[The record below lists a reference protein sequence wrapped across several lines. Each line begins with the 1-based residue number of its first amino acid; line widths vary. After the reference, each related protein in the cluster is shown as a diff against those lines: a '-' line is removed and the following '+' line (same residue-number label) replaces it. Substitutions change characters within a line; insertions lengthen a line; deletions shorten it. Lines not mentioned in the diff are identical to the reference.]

1 MTAPEIGYIARR
13 ILSLVPVWL
22 GISLLAFSLAN
33 LAPGDPAQ
41 LILLRQ
47 TGELPTEEAVQRLRE
62 QLGLDD
68 PFPVRYARW
77 LADAAQGDLG
87 TSYRT
92 GEPVLGALLERF
104 PATLQLA
111 VAALL
116 IGLSIGIPLG
126 VLSAVRRDSGLD
138 HASRVGVLLGASIPN
153 FWLGY
158 LFILLFAVVLGWL
171 PVAGAG
177 SWQHL
182 VLPAL
187 TLGVGG
193 AASLTRLTRS
203 TVLEELQADYV
214 RTARA
219 KGLAERA
226 VVMRHALRNALN
238 PIVTL
243 TGMRFGGLLAGA
255 VVVETVFAW
264 PGIGKFLVDAIYDR
278 DYPTIQGFVLFTGT
292 VFVLL
297 NLLVDLGYAWLDPRV
312 RLTGG
317 EGRRGGR

>member
-1 MTAPEIGYIARR
+1 MNSPALAYVARR
-13 ILSLVPVWL
+13 ILSLLPVWV
-22 GISLLAFSLAN
+22 GISLLAFALAN

-68 PFPVRYARW
+68 PFPVRYGRW
-77 LADAAQGDLG
+77 LADAARGDLG
-87 TSYRT
+87 TSLRT
-92 GEPVLGALLERF
+92 GEAVLQALLDRF
-104 PATLQLA
+104 PATLLLA

-116 IGLSIGIPLG
+116 LGLLIGIPLG
-126 VLSAVRRDSGLD
+126 TLAAARRDSGFD
-138 HASRVGVLLGASIPN
+138 HASRIGVLLGASIPN

-158 LFILLFAVVLGWL
+158 LFILLFAVGLGWL
-171 PVAGAG
+171 PVAGWG

-187 TLGVGG
+187 TLAVGG
-193 AASLTRLTRS
+193 IAGLTRLTRS
-203 TVLEELQADYV
+203 TVIEELQADYV

-219 KGLAERA
+219 KGLPERA
-226 VVMRHALRNALN
+226 VVRHALRNALN

-243 TGMRFGGLLAGA
+243 TGVRFGRLLAGA

-264 PGIGKFLVDAIYDR
+264 PGIGKLVVDAIYDR

-297 NLLVDLGYAWLDPRV
+297 NLVVDLGYAWLDPRV
-312 RLTGG
+312 RLTGKG
-317 EGRRGGR
+317 NGGG

>member
-1 MTAPEIGYIARR
+1 VAAHYIGWRV
-13 ILSLVPVWL
+13 LSLLPVWL

-41 LILLRQ
+41 MILLRQ
-47 TGELPTEEAVQRLRE
+47 TGELPSEDAVQRLRE

-68 PFPVRYARW
+68 PFPVRYGRW
-77 LADAAQGDLG
+77 LADAARGDLG
-87 TSYRT
+87 TSFRT

-111 VAALL
+111 VAGLL
-116 IGLSIGIPLG
+116 IGLLIGIPLG
-126 VLSAVRRDSGLD
+126 VISATRRDSALD
-138 HASRVGVLLGASIPN
+138 HASRVGVLLGASLPN

-158 LFILLFAVVLGWL
+158 LLILLFGVGLGWL
-171 PVAGAG
+171 PVAGWG
-177 SWQHL
+177 TWQHL

-203 TVLEELQADYV
+203 MVLEELGADYV

-219 KGLAERA
+219 KGLPER
-226 VVMRHALRNALN
+226 VVVVRHALRNALN

-264 PGIGKFLVDAIYDR
+264 PGIGKFLVDSIYDR

-312 RLTGG
+312 RLAG
-317 EGRRGGR
+317 RGGADGGR

>member
-13 ILSLVPVWL
+13 ILSLMPVWL

-158 LFILLFAVVLGWL
+158 LFILLFAVALGWL

>member
-1 MTAPEIGYIARR
+1 VAAHHIGWRV
-13 ILSLVPVWL
+13 LSLLPVWL

-41 LILLRQ
+41 MILLRQ
-47 TGELPTEEAVQRLRE
+47 TGELPSEDAVQRLRE

-68 PFPVRYARW
+68 PFPVRYVRW
-77 LADAAQGDLG
+77 LADAARGDLG
-87 TSYRT
+87 TSFRT

-111 VAALL
+111 VAGLL
-116 IGLSIGIPLG
+116 IGLLIGIPLG
-126 VLSAVRRDSGLD
+126 VISATRRDSALD
-138 HASRVGVLLGASIPN
+138 HASRVGVLLGASLPN

-158 LFILLFAVVLGWL
+158 LLILLFGVGLGWL
-171 PVAGAG
+171 PVAGWG
-177 SWQHL
+177 TWQHL

-203 TVLEELQADYV
+203 MVLEELGADYV

-219 KGLAERA
+219 KGLPER
-226 VVMRHALRNALN
+226 VVVVRHALRNALN

-264 PGIGKFLVDAIYDR
+264 PGIGKFLVDSIYDR

-312 RLTGG
+312 RLAG
-317 EGRRGGR
+317 RGGADGGR

>member
-1 MTAPEIGYIARR
+1 MSTRYIGRR
-13 ILSLVPVWL
+13 ILSLLPVWL

-41 LILLRQ
+41 MILLRQ
-47 TGELPTEEAVQRLRE
+47 TGELPTEDAVRRLRE

-68 PFPVRYARW
+68 PFPVRYGRW
-77 LADAAQGDLG
+77 LADAVRGDLG
-87 TSYRT
+87 TSFRT
-92 GEPVLGALLERF
+92 GEPVLWTLVERF

-111 VAALL
+111 LAALL
-116 IGLSIGIPLG
+116 IGLLIGIPLG

-138 HASRVGVLLGASIPN
+138 HTSRVGVLLGASIPN

-158 LFILLFAVVLGWL
+158 LLILLFAVGLGWL
-171 PVAGAG
+171 PVAGWG

-219 KGLAERA
+219 KGLPERL

-264 PGIGKFLVDAIYDR
+264 PGIGSFVVDSIYDR

-292 VFVLL
+292 VFVLV

-312 RLTGG
+312 RLTSVEGSSGG
-317 EGRRGGR
+317 PR

>member
-1 MTAPEIGYIARR
+1 MNSPALAYVARR
-13 ILSLVPVWL
+13 ILSLLPVWV
-22 GISLLAFSLAN
+22 GISLLAFALVN

-68 PFPVRYARW
+68 PFPVRYGRW
-77 LADAAQGDLG
+77 LADAARGDLG
-87 TSYRT
+87 TSLRT
-92 GEPVLGALLERF
+92 GEAVLQALLDRF
-104 PATLQLA
+104 PATLLLA

-116 IGLSIGIPLG
+116 LGLLIGIPLG
-126 VLSAVRRDSGLD
+126 TLAAARRDSGFD
-138 HASRVGVLLGASIPN
+138 HASRIGVLLGASIPN

-158 LFILLFAVVLGWL
+158 LFILLFAVGLGWL
-171 PVAGAG
+171 PVAGWG

-187 TLGVGG
+187 TLAVGG
-193 AASLTRLTRS
+193 IAGLTRLTRS
-203 TVLEELQADYV
+203 TVIEELQADYV

-219 KGLAERA
+219 KGLPERA
-226 VVMRHALRNALN
+226 VVRHALRNALN

-243 TGMRFGGLLAGA
+243 TGVRFGRLLAGA

-264 PGIGKFLVDAIYDR
+264 PGIGKLVVDAIYDR

-312 RLTGG
+312 RLTGKG
-317 EGRRGGR
+317 NGGG

>member
-1 MTAPEIGYIARR
+1 MNSPALAYVARR
-13 ILSLVPVWL
+13 ILSLLPVWV
-22 GISLLAFSLAN
+22 GISLLAFALAN

-68 PFPVRYARW
+68 PFPVRYGRW
-77 LADAAQGDLG
+77 LADAARGDLG
-87 TSYRT
+87 TSLRT
-92 GEPVLGALLERF
+92 GEAVLQALLDRF
-104 PATLQLA
+104 PATLLLA

-116 IGLSIGIPLG
+116 LGLLIGIPLG
-126 VLSAVRRDSGLD
+126 TLAAARRDSGFD
-138 HASRVGVLLGASIPN
+138 HASRIGVLLGASIPN

-158 LFILLFAVVLGWL
+158 LFILLFAVGLGWL
-171 PVAGAG
+171 PVAGWG

-187 TLGVGG
+187 TLAVGG
-193 AASLTRLTRS
+193 IAGLTRLTRS
-203 TVLEELQADYV
+203 TVIEELQADYV

-219 KGLAERA
+219 KGLPERA
-226 VVMRHALRNALN
+226 VVRHALRNALN

-243 TGMRFGGLLAGA
+243 TGVRFGRLLAGA

-264 PGIGKFLVDAIYDR
+264 PGIGKLVVDAIYDR

-312 RLTGG
+312 RLTGKG
-317 EGRRGGR
+317 NGGG

>member
-13 ILSLVPVWL
+13 ILSLMPVWL

-92 GEPVLGALLERF
+92 GEPVLWALVERF

-158 LFILLFAVVLGWL
+158 LFILLFAVALGWL

>member
-1 MTAPEIGYIARR
+1 MNSPALAYVARR
-13 ILSLVPVWL
+13 ILSLLPVWV
-22 GISLLAFSLAN
+22 GISLLAFALAN

-68 PFPVRYARW
+68 PFPVRYGRW
-77 LADAAQGDLG
+77 LADAARGDLG
-87 TSYRT
+87 TSLRT
-92 GEPVLGALLERF
+92 GEAVLQALLDRF
-104 PATLQLA
+104 PATLLLA

-116 IGLSIGIPLG
+116 LGLLIGIPLG
-126 VLSAVRRDSGLD
+126 TLAAARRDSGFD
-138 HASRVGVLLGASIPN
+138 HASRIGVLLGASIPN

-158 LFILLFAVVLGWL
+158 LFILLFAVGLGWL
-171 PVAGAG
+171 PVAGWG

-187 TLGVGG
+187 TLAVGG
-193 AASLTRLTRS
+193 IAGLTRLTRS
-203 TVLEELQADYV
+203 TVIEELQADYV

-219 KGLAERA
+219 KGLPERA
-226 VVMRHALRNALN
+226 VVRHALRNALN

-243 TGMRFGGLLAGA
+243 TGVRFGRLLAGA

-264 PGIGKFLVDAIYDR
+264 PGIGKLVVDAIYDR

-292 VFVLL
+292 AFVLL
-297 NLLVDLGYAWLDPRV
+297 NLVVDLGYAWLDPRV
-312 RLTGG
+312 RLTGKG
-317 EGRRGGR
+317 NGGG